1 MKVRTLLAAAV
12 ATALAT
18 MVTSSMASASEPTT
32 TGTPYYLA
40 GVNTG
45 LTSTLNSLYST
56 FKVPKV
62 TCPSKPTYPPLTI
75 DDELV
80 GYSSTYYTVTVIG
93 LQVSIQCSGS
103 TPYYSS
109 ILYAGG
115 VSGESEPISP
125 GDSIQLNLYE
135 NNSSNA
141 SYVQMTYVSTE
152 QTVTESG
159 PGFSTDVSAQL
170 TVQGGDATTEGSKGP
185 YPMFTTITF
194 KNSTADTNGVSTF
207 LNQWY
212 EADGKGRVMIALGP
226 FNKKGTGF
234 TLTFERDK

>member
-75 DDELV
+75 DDEI
-80 GYSSTYYTVTVIG
+80 SR
-93 LQVSIQCSGS
+93 IQFNLLHRHSDRATSLHPMLRVDSLLFIHPLCRWCF
-103 TPYYSS
+103 
-109 ILYAGG
+109 GG
-115 VSGESEPISP
+115 E
-125 GDSIQLNLYE
+125 
-135 NNSSNA
+135 
-141 SYVQMTYVSTE
+141 
-152 QTVTESG
+152 
-159 PGFSTDVSAQL
+159 
-170 TVQGGDATTEGSKGP
+170 
-185 YPMFTTITF
+185 
-194 KNSTADTNGVSTF
+194 
-207 LNQWY
+207 
-212 EADGKGRVMIALGP
+212 
-226 FNKKGTGF
+226 
-234 TLTFERDK
+234 